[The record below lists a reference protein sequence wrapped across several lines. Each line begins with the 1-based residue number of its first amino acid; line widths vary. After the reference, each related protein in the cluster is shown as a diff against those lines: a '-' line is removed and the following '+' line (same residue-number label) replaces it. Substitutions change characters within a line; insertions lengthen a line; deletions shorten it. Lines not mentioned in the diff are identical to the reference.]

1 MGNNEPCKILGVSAV
16 STIRDDVE
24 MNGFAICRAVVSA
37 TEIRRLLAAIN
48 RMDEHSGLRKKIG
61 IFAVRNLLEEC
72 PEIQKFAS
80 SPAIRRLV
88 EPILGTKSFP
98 VRGILFDKV
107 PEANWKVPLHQD
119 VTIAVQNKVEADGYG
134 PWSIKADVLHV
145 QPSAAVLDEMLSVRL
160 HIDPCGE
167 ENGALRVIPGSHR
180 QGRIAE
186 ESIPTIRE
194 ATPEHVCVAGAGDV
208 LLMRPLL
215 LHASSASLVPSHRR
229 VVHLDFAAVLLPRG
243 MGWFSGLDSTA

>member
-1 MGNNEPCKILGVSAV
+1 VPAV
-16 STIRDDVE
+16 TTIRDNVE
-24 MNGFAICRAVVSA
+24 KNGFAVCRAVVSA
-37 TEIRRLLAAIN
+37 TEIARLLAGIN
-48 RMDEHSGLRKKIG
+48 RMNEHSGLRKKTG

-72 PEIQKFAS
+72 PEIQELANS
-80 SPAIRRLV
+80 SAIRRLV
-88 EPILGTKSFP
+88 ESILGAKCFP

-107 PEANWKVPLHQD
+107 PGANWKVPLHQD

-145 QPSAAVLDEMLSVRL
+145 QPPAAILDQMLSVRL

-167 ENGALRVIPGSHR
+167 ENGALRVIPASHR

-194 ATPEHVCVAGAGDV
+194 SIPEHVCVAGAGDV
-208 LLMRPLL
+208 LFMRPLL

-229 VVHLDFAAVLLPRG
+229 VVHLDFAAVVLPTG
-243 MGWFSGLDSTA
+243 MGWFTGLDSTA